1 MTDAARGSIVVAALA
16 ALLLAGCGGTS
27 KSSGNSSSK
36 TMSTASSAAPAPATS
51 GGAIKIVSFK
61 YMPAT
66 ITVKAGSK
74 IAVANRDTAE
84 HTITA
89 DDNSFDAGTINP
101 GENKILTVTK
111 PGTFAYHCAF
121 HAFMHGTIIVSR

>member
-1 MTDAARGSIVVAALA
+1 MTDAARGGIVVAAA

-27 KSSGNSSSK
+27 KGTS
-36 TMSTASSAAPAPATS
+36 SSAAPAPATS
-51 GGAIKIVSFK
+51 AGAIKIVSFK

-66 ITVKAGSK
+66 ITVNAGTK

-84 HTITA
+84 HTVTA

-101 GENKILTVTK
+101 GENKTLTVTK

-121 HAFMHGTIIVSR
+121 HAFMHGAIIVSR

>member
-1 MTDAARGSIVVAALA
+1 MTETARGRHRPGRAGS
-16 ALLLAGCGGTS
+16 LLLAGCGGTS
-27 KSSGNSSSK
+27 KSTS
-36 TMSTASSAAPAPATS
+36 SSAAPAPATS
-51 GGAIKIVSFK
+51 AGAIKIVSFK

-66 ITVKAGSK
+66 LTVKAGSK

-101 GENKILTVTK
+101 GQNKTLTVTK